1 VLHNTLFQK
10 EEIEAFSKG
19 IEPRQLGVP
28 EVRDGSQESLDV
40 RFVSFGN
47 TVIELIHFRDAQLT
61 PNAPNVFAKVPSS
74 VGYGNVPHISFYV
87 KDDVDLNRFAKTLE
101 EECQKR
107 GLTNVVC
114 NRVIRVKSE
123 EERRKV
129 ALKYNANKFWND
141 PEYFVEG
148 YSDLWEGNDF
158 HGWSLFYCK
167 GPNGEQ
173 LEFNQVSRKAKEN
186 FTRAEEEY
194 NKANG
199 TNYWFL
205 NSQKQSSTTHKN
217 GSNTSRLYASYSI
230 PVNATR
236 EFIWEILLDKVQNPE
251 RYLPHAVDELKVL
264 ETYNDGFLREIKSP
278 EMDVIERVTVD

>member
-1 VLHNTLFQK
+1 MAELITNIGASNQLKEGIVSLMNGKQNGKTGLGHYLQGVQHFGITVDDMAKAMEFYTEVLGGKVALKGDGFYGEVLHNTLFQK

-19 IEPRQLGVP
+19 VDPRQLGVP

-87 KDDVDLNRFAKTLE
+87 KDDVDLNQFAKTLE

-141 PEYFVEG
+141 PDYFVEG
-148 YSDLWEGNDF
+148 YSDLWEGHDF

-167 GPNGEQ
+167 GPKAEQ
-173 LEFNQVSRKAKEN
+173 L
-186 FTRAEEEY
+186 
-194 NKANG
+194 
-199 TNYWFL
+199 
-205 NSQKQSSTTHKN
+205 
-217 GSNTSRLYASYSI
+217 
-230 PVNATR
+230 
-236 EFIWEILLDKVQNPE
+236 
-251 RYLPHAVDELKVL
+251 
-264 ETYNDGFLREIKSP
+264 
-278 EMDVIERVTVD
+278 